1 CAKDVAGEYI
11 FWSGRSSFAH
21 W

>member
-11 FWSGRSSFAH
+11 FWSGLSSFAH